1 MCFGMV
7 TKSFLFLN
15 TKEGLESLLEKLKT
29 HSLSP
34 ENLLCGLEATGSL
47 SFVLS
52 REIT

>member
-1 MCFGMV
+1 MV